1 MEFSIPSI
9 VRLVRKAGIKSMS
22 EDCHEN
28 ILKLIDYKFNKII
41 QVAMIM
47 NSEKR
52 NVTFMTDDII
62 NALKYYNEN
71 ITYSNDLGIN
81 PLKK

>member
-28 ILKLIDYKFNKII
+28 ILKLIDYKLNKII

-62 NALKYYNEN
+62 NALKY
-71 ITYSNDLGIN
+71 
-81 PLKK
+81 